1 MDKTIIRAVL
11 AATTMLVGLSN
22 TVPAAAAPPPPTPPM
37 LDAPV
42 PPLGIGADAAQRI
55 LERANPGNSPVT
67 GAAIV
72 PGSIGGHVPVSLEA
86 LMAARPGVNPKAD
99 LPAARAEELYA
110 AAVGFGAAG
119 GLAAR
124 GFAINQ
130 VLRRTEAQLD
140 TTYDFRALVVPVGR
154 GQTLIRPPVVSEA
167 QLAFALGE
175 GGQSARET
183 GRIYRITR
191 EAQLASE
198 PPNWRTYLVQAWP
211 DPVPP
216 PDGQRPQT
224 DQEVDYWKKWVADG
238 WAKGEAQGTDIFLSQ
253 LGKLESDLVGMARFR
268 VLLRAGLVERPQ
280 VVFARRAVQGGHD
293 LMRVGDTTID
303 IRRQPGL
310 NPNRRRWQRPEG
322 LSFGLIGAV
331 PVR

>member
-1 MDKTIIRAVL
+1 MDRATRVL
-11 AATTMLVGLSN
+11 AAAAILAGLSN
-22 TVPAAAAPPPPTPPM
+22 ALPAHAAPPVLPAGVA
-37 LDAPV
+37 DAPV

-55 LERANPGNSPVT
+55 LERANPANSPVT

-72 PGSIGGHVPVSLEA
+72 PGSVGGHSPMSLEA
-86 LMAARPGVNPKAD
+86 LMAARPGVNPKAE
-99 LPAARAEELYA
+99 LPPARAEELYA
-110 AAVGFGAAG
+110 AAVAFGAAG

-124 GFAINQ
+124 GFALNQ
-130 VLRRTEAQLD
+130 ALRRTEALLD
-140 TTYDFRALVVPVGR
+140 ATYDFRALVVPVGG
-154 GQTLIRPPVVSEA
+154 GQTLMRPPVVSEA

-183 GRIYRITR
+183 GRIYRVTR

-224 DQEVDYWKKWVADG
+224 DQEVEYWKKWVADG

-310 NPNRRRWQRPEG
+310 NPNRTRWHRPEG
-322 LSFGLIGAV
+322 LSPGPIGAV
-331 PVR
+331 PAR

>member
-1 MDKTIIRAVL
+1 MGKTIRAVL
-11 AATTMLVGLSN
+11 TATTIFAGLSRAL
-22 TVPAAAAPPPPTPPM
+22 PAGAAPPAAPAPSVA
-37 LDAPV
+37 DAPV

-55 LERANPGNSPVT
+55 LERANPSNSPVT

-72 PGSIGGHVPVSLEA
+72 PGSVGGHVPMSLEA
-86 LMAARPGVNPKAD
+86 LMAARPGVNPKAG
-99 LPAARAEELYA
+99 LPPARAEELYA

-124 GFAINQ
+124 GFALNQ
-130 VLRRTEAQLD
+130 ALRRMEAQLD
-140 TTYDFRALVVPVGR
+140 AAYDFRALVVPVGR
-154 GQTLIRPPVVSEA
+154 GQTLMRPPVVSEA

-198 PPNWRTYLVQAWP
+198 PPNWRTYLVQNWP

-224 DQEVDYWKKWVADG
+224 DQEVEYWKKWVAEG

-268 VLLRAGLVERPQ
+268 VLLRAGLVEPPRL
-280 VVFARRAVQGGHD
+280 VFARRAVQGGHD

-310 NPNRRRWQRPEG
+310 NPNRTRWRRPEG
-322 LSFGLIGAV
+322 LPAGPIGQV
-331 PVR
+331 PAR

>member
-1 MDKTIIRAVL
+1 MGKTIRVVL
-11 AATTMLVGLSN
+11 AATTILAGLCN
-22 TVPAAAAPPPPTPPM
+22 TLPVRAATPAAPAPSVA
-37 LDAPV
+37 DAPV

-55 LERANPGNSPVT
+55 LERANPSNSPVT
-67 GAAIV
+67 GAAVV
-72 PGSIGGHVPVSLEA
+72 PGSIGGHVPMSLEA
-86 LMAARPGVNPKAD
+86 LMAARPGVNPKD
-99 LPAARAEELYA
+99 GLPPARAEELYA

-124 GFAINQ
+124 GFAVNPA
-130 VLRRTEAQLD
+130 LRRMEAQLARAF
-140 TTYDFRALVVPVGR
+140 DFRARVVPVGR
-154 GQTLIRPPVVSEA
+154 GQTLMRPPVVSEA

-198 PPNWRTYLVQAWP
+198 PPNWRTYLVQNWP

-224 DQEVDYWKKWVADG
+224 SQEVEYWKKWVAEG

-268 VLLRAGLVERPQ
+268 VLLRAGLVEQPQ

-310 NPNRRRWQRPEG
+310 NPNQKRWRRPEG
-322 LSFGLIGAV
+322 LPAGPIGEA
-331 PVR
+331 PAR

>member
-1 MDKTIIRAVL
+1 MGRTRAVL
-11 AATTMLVGLSN
+11 AATTLLAALSHM
-22 TVPAAAAPPPPTPPM
+22 VSACAAQPATLPQVV
-37 LDAPV
+37 DAPV

-55 LERANPGNSPVT
+55 LERANLSNSPVT
-67 GAAIV
+67 GAAIL
-72 PGSIGGHVPVSLEA
+72 PGSIGGHTPMSLEA
-86 LMAARPGVNPKAD
+86 LMAARPGVNPKAE
-99 LPAARAEELYA
+99 LPPARAEELYA

-130 VLRRTEAQLD
+130 ALRRIEPQLD
-140 TTYDFRALVVPVGR
+140 ITYDFRALVVPVGR
-154 GQTLIRPPVVSEA
+154 GQTLMRPPVVSEA

-211 DPVPP
+211 DPVAP

-224 DQEVDYWKKWVADG
+224 GQEVEYWKKWVADG
-238 WAKGEAQGTDIFLSQ
+238 WSKGEAQGTDIFLSQ

-293 LMRVGDTTID
+293 LMRVGDTTIN

-310 NPNRRRWQRPEG
+310 NPNQRRWQRPEG
-322 LSFGLIGAV
+322 LSYGPIGAV
-331 PVR
+331 PAR

>member
-11 AATTMLVGLSN
+11 AATTILVGLSN
-22 TVPAAAAPPPPTPPM
+22 TVPVDAAPPPPTPPM

-42 PPLGIGADAAQRI
+42 PPLGIGPDAAQRI

-67 GAAIV
+67 GASIA
-72 PGSIGGHVPVSLEA
+72 PGSIGGHAPVSLEA

-110 AAVGFGAAG
+110 AAVAFGAAG
-119 GLAAR
+119 GLATR

-130 VLRRTEAQLD
+130 VLRRTETQLD
-140 TTYDFRALVVPVGR
+140 ATYDFRALVVPVGR
-154 GQTLIRPPVVSEA
+154 GQTLMRPPVISEA

-224 DQEVDYWKKWVADG
+224 DQEVEYWKKWVADG

-322 LSFGLIGAV
+322 LSFGPIGAV

>member
-1 MDKTIIRAVL
+1 MVRTARAAL
-11 AATTMLVGLSN
+11 ATTTMLVGLSSGL
-22 TVPAAAAPPPPTPPM
+22 PAGAAPPAPAPSV

-55 LERANPGNSPVT
+55 LERANPANSPVT

-72 PGSIGGHVPVSLEA
+72 PGSTGGHVPLSLEA
-86 LMAARPGVNPKAD
+86 LMAARPGVNPKSE
-99 LPAARAEELYA
+99 LPPGRAEELYG
-110 AAVGFGAAG
+110 AAVAFGAAG

-124 GFAINQ
+124 GFAIDQ
-130 VLRRTEAQLD
+130 VLRRMEAQLD
-140 TTYDFRALVVPVGR
+140 ATYDFRPLVVPVGR
-154 GQTLIRPPVVSEA
+154 GQTLMRPPVVSEA

-224 DQEVDYWKKWVADG
+224 SQEVEYWKKWVTEG

-280 VVFARRAVQGGHD
+280 VAFARRAVQGGHD
-293 LMRVGDTTID
+293 LMRVGDTTVD

-310 NPNRRRWQRPEG
+310 NPDRRRWRRSEALPAG
-322 LSFGLIGAV
+322 PIGAV
-331 PVR
+331 PPR

>member
-1 MDKTIIRAVL
+1 MVSTRAL
-11 AATTMLVGLSN
+11 LRATTMLAALS
-22 TVPAAAAPPPPTPPM
+22 VMLPVRAAPPSPPAVV
-37 LDAPV
+37 DASV
-42 PPLGIGADAAQRI
+42 PPLGMGADAAQKL
-55 LERANPGNSPVT
+55 LERANPANSPVT
-67 GAAIV
+67 GAAIL
-72 PGSIGGHVPVSLEA
+72 PGSIGGERPMSLEA
-86 LMAARPGVNPKAD
+86 LMAARPGVNPKAA
-99 LPAARAEELYA
+99 LPPGRAEELYGA
-110 AAVGFGAAG
+110 AIAFGAAG

-130 VLRRTEAQLD
+130 SLRRSEAQLD
-140 TTYDFRALVVPVGR
+140 AAFDFRALVVPVGG

-216 PDGQRPQT
+216 PDGQRPQS
-224 DQEVDYWKKWVADG
+224 DQEVEYWKKWVAEG
-238 WAKGEAQGTDIFLSQ
+238 WAKGEAQGTDIFQSQ
-253 LGKLESDLVGMARFR
+253 LGKLESDLIGMARFR

-280 VVFARRAVQGGHD
+280 VALARRAVQGGHD
-293 LMRVGDTTID
+293 LMRVGDTTVN
-303 IRRQPGL
+303 IRSQPGL
-310 NPNRRRWQRPEG
+310 NPNQRRWRRPEDLPPG
-322 LSFGLIGAV
+322 PIGVV
-331 PVR
+331 PAR

>member
-1 MDKTIIRAVL
+1 MDRAARVL
-11 AATTMLVGLSN
+11 AAAAILAGLSN
-22 TVPAAAAPPPPTPPM
+22 ALPAHAAPPVPPAGVA
-37 LDAPV
+37 DAPV

-55 LERANPGNSPVT
+55 LERANPANSPVT
-67 GAAIV
+67 GASIRA
-72 PGSIGGHVPVSLEA
+72 GSTGGHAPMSLEA
-86 LMAARPGVNPKAD
+86 MMAARPGVNPKSD
-99 LPAARAEELYA
+99 LAPGRAEELNA
-110 AAVGFGAAG
+110 AAVAFGAAG

-124 GFAINQ
+124 GFALNQ
-130 VLRRTEAQLD
+130 VLRRMEPQLD
-140 TTYDFRALVVPVGR
+140 AAYDFRALVVPVGG
-154 GQTLIRPPVVSEA
+154 GQTLMRPPVVSEA

-183 GRIYRITR
+183 GRIYRVTR

-211 DPVPP
+211 DPAPP

-224 DQEVDYWKKWVADG
+224 DQEVEYWKKWVADG

-293 LMRVGDTTID
+293 VMRVGDTTID

-310 NPNRRRWQRPEG
+310 NPNRTRWRRPEG
-322 LSFGLIGAV
+322 LSPGPIGAV
-331 PVR
+331 PAR

>member
-1 MDKTIIRAVL
+1 MGRTIRAVL
-11 AATTMLVGLSN
+11 AATTVLAGLSD
-22 TVPAAAAPPPPTPPM
+22 TLPACAAPPAPPAPSVA
-37 LDAPV
+37 DAPV

-55 LERANPGNSPVT
+55 LERANPSNSPVT
-67 GAAIV
+67 GASVV
-72 PGSIGGHVPVSLEA
+72 PGSIGGHAPMSLEA
-86 LMAARPGVNPKAD
+86 LMAARPGIDPKAD
-99 LPAARAEELYA
+99 LPPARAEELYA

-130 VLRRTEAQLD
+130 ALRRTEAQLD
-140 TTYDFRALVVPVGR
+140 AAYDFRALVVPVGR
-154 GQTLIRPPVVSEA
+154 GQTLMRPPVVSEA

-211 DPVPP
+211 DPVAP

-224 DQEVDYWKKWVADG
+224 GQEVEYWKKWVADG

-280 VVFARRAVQGGHD
+280 LVFARRAVQGGHD

-310 NPNRRRWQRPEG
+310 NPDQRRWHRSEG
-322 LSFGLIGAV
+322 LSFGPIGAV
-331 PVR
+331 PAR

>member
-1 MDKTIIRAVL
+1 MDKTIRSIL
-11 AATTMLVGLSN
+11 AATTILVGLSS
-22 TVPAAAAPPPPTPPM
+22 TVPAYAAPPPPTPPM

-42 PPLGIGADAAQRI
+42 PPLGIGPDAAQRI

-67 GAAIV
+67 GASIV

-110 AAVGFGAAG
+110 AAVAFGAAG

-140 TTYDFRALVVPVGR
+140 ATYDFRALVVPVGR
-154 GQTLIRPPVVSEA
+154 GQTLMRPPVISEA

-198 PPNWRTYLVQAWP
+198 PPNWRTYLVQGWP

-224 DQEVDYWKKWVADG
+224 DQEVRYWKKWVADG

-268 VLLRAGLVERPQ
+268 LLLRAGLVERPQ
-280 VVFARRAVQGGHD
+280 IVFARRAVQGGHD
-293 LMRVGDTTID
+293 LMRVGDTTVN
-303 IRRQPGL
+303 IRSQPGL

-322 LSFGLIGAV
+322 LSFGPIGAV
-331 PVR
+331 PGR